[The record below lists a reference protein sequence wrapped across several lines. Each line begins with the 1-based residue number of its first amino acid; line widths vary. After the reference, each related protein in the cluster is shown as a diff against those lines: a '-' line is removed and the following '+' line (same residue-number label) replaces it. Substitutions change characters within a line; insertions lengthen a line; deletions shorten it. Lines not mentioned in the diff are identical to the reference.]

1 MQVHTP
7 RKKSMVNER
16 VENNIMHTQ
25 EPMMGSWHT
34 SNHPNPLPLSEVKW
48 CGPQRDRTQATLECL
63 PFTQT
68 TQVEILNLKLQ
79 NLT

>member
-16 VENNIMHTQ
+16 VENNIM
-25 EPMMGSWHT
+25 HT

-48 CGPQRDRTQATLECL
+48 CGPQRDRTQAT
-63 PFTQT
+63 
-68 TQVEILNLKLQ
+68 QVEILNLKLQ

>member
-7 RKKSMVNER
+7 RKKSMVNEG
-16 VENNIMHTQ
+16 VENNIMHT
-25 EPMMGSWHT
+25 
-34 SNHPNPLPLSEVKW
+34 SNHPSPLPLSEVKW

>member
-16 VENNIMHTQ
+16 VENNIM
-25 EPMMGSWHT
+25 HT